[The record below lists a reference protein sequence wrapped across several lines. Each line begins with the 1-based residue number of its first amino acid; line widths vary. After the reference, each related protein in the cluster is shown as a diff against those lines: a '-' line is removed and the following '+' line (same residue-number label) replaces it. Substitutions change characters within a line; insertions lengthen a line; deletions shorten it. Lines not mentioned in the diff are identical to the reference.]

1 MNQTDLLQEGE
12 DRIPHTFF
20 VIGESRTN
28 ADNAITK
35 TYGSFYVA
43 FEVDEETE
51 QVLYFNCTHTLE
63 LTEQFLKRIFVG
75 QHFPTIGTWLEKV
88 LERRYGG
95 SSRRAVVV
103 SYRDALK
110 RYQAMR
116 RGGERQL

>member
-1 MNQTDLLQEGE
+1 MNQTDFLQDRE

-28 ADNAITK
+28 ADNSITK
-35 TYGSFYVA
+35 IYGSFYVA
-43 FEVDEETE
+43 FEIEEETE
-51 QVLYFNCTHTLE
+51 RVLNFNCTHTLE
-63 LTEQFLKRIFVG
+63 LTEQFLRQIFVG
-75 QHFPTIGTWLEKV
+75 QHFPSIDTWLEGV

-110 RYQAMR
+110 RYRAMR
-116 RGGERQL
+116 RGGGREL